1 MGVYPRDWCLLQPK
15 MAEVRAVVLLLLF
28 GYAATQ
34 APVPVKLSNLGGLV
48 FAEVNDPSLLP
59 SSFREPKDGPAT
71 QEDLIKPS
79 ITPIIPKIRPLSLR
93 PRRPSIRPTSPP
105 PASSPVKPSE
115 TKRSRRGVPG
125 LVFSEPTDPSLL
137 PPGFRAPKDGLT
149 TQENPIQPS
158 IRRPSLSIRRP
169 SIRQRRPPKKI
180 TTASS
185 SVKGSQT
192 KKSRRGD
199 PGLEFSEVNDPTLL
213 PPSLTEP
220 KDDPA
225 THENPI
231 KSSITPIRPT
241 IKPFRLLMRNRS
253 RSRRDLQ
260 RVPCH
265 LVKDG
270 KLRVKRDGDNT
281 ICYLVGD
288 TQSYSQPRI
297 SYSSTE
303 VSSYS
308 HIPQSYSNVPQ
319 SYIHVPQSYRHVPQ
333 SYSQSRERTYSHRPR
348 DSYRPL
354 VHQSRTVH
362 RTSPR
367 RSGENKRVWYYKPEG
382 SHRSQIHHVE
392 RY

>member
-192 KKSRRGD
+192 KRSRRG
-199 PGLEFSEVNDPTLL
+199 
-213 PPSLTEP
+213 
-220 KDDPA
+220 
-225 THENPI
+225 
-231 KSSITPIRPT
+231 
-241 IKPFRLLMRNRS
+241 
-253 RSRRDLQ
+253 LQ

-270 KLRVKRDGDNT
+270 KLRIKRDGDDT

-297 SYSSTE
+297 SYSSPE

-308 HIPQSYSNVPQ
+308 HIPQSYR
-319 SYIHVPQSYRHVPQ
+319 HVPQSYRHVPQ
-333 SYSQSRERTYSHRPR
+333 SYSQSRERTYSYRPR